1 MNNFLKKLWGQIQ
14 TLFSRLTLT
23 QKLIAAGVVVGIIA
37 ALIVVLSVTSQPTK
51 VILYNNLNAQDFGT
65 ITKKLEEWNT
75 RFATKGNSIWVNPKD
90 REYIKMKLAQEQII
104 PQGVKGWELFDI
116 DRWTTTDFE
125 RNITK
130 RRAIIG
136 EITKHIK
143 MLDGVE
149 DCSIEITMPEPELYV
164 DNEKPVTASVI
175 ITPAPYSDITKNP
188 DRIKGIINLIA
199 FAVDGLKK
207 ENIVV
212 TDNKGVVLSDFSSE
226 GKMEFLDIAKKEWQ
240 IKENLR
246 RQIIHDVRQ
255 GLKRFLGEDK
265 VDLALELELDFDQ
278 QELQKTEY
286 IPTVIRPD
294 NPLTPYDES
303 EVVEKVE
310 RSGKSL
316 KERFEGPGFVPEG
329 PPNVEPNLPPGYK
342 EAANKYAKYSKDE
355 DIKNYEIGEVK
366 SQIKKAPYAIKR
378 ISIAVWVDGSW
389 EKLYTAKGELDIT
402 NRSIKRR
409 YIPRTEEEMQKYTD
423 IVKGAIGYNAA
434 RGDQVIVRNVQ
445 FDRTKEFAEEDLKE
459 FKRRQLRRMLLFSL
473 VGLLSIF
480 LITIIIRYIQK
491 EAERRRRLAEE
502 EAARRAE
509 AMRQAALAEA
519 EKEGLEPQ
527 LSLEERARLEMEENA
542 RTLAKEHPEDVA
554 KLLRTWM
561 NE

>member
-1 MNNFLKKLWGQIQ
+1 MNEFWKRLRDQAVRLWG
-14 TLFSRLTLT
+14 RLTPVQRL
-23 QKLIAAGVVVGIIA
+23 LAGGVVLTVAVGLA
-37 ALIVVLSVTSQPTK
+37 VLLSVSGKPTQVVL
-51 VILYNNLNAQDFGT
+51 YDNLNARDFGR
-65 ITKKLEEWNT
+65 ITKRLEEWNV
-75 RFATKGNSIWVNPKD
+75 RFIPKGNSIWVDPKQRD
-90 REYIKMKLAQEQII
+90 YLKMKLAQEEII
-104 PQGVKGWELFDI
+104 PEGVKGWELFDTE
-116 DRWTTTDFE
+116 RWTTTDFE

-136 EITKHIK
+136 EITRHIK

-164 DNEKPVTASVI
+164 DTEKPITASVI
-175 ITPAPYSDITKNP
+175 ITPAPYSDLLKNP

-212 TDNKGVVLSDFSSE
+212 TDNHGNILSDFSAE
-226 GKMEFLDIAKKEWQ
+226 GKATYLELARKEWR
-240 IKENLR
+240 IKEDLR
-246 RQIIHDVRQ
+246 RQIIRDVRE

-265 VDLALELELDFDQ
+265 VDLALELELNFDQ
-278 QELQKTEY
+278 TELQRIEY
-286 IPTVIRPD
+286 IPTVVRPD

-303 EVVEKVE
+303 EVVVNVQRSEKVL
-310 RSGKSL
+310 R
-316 KERFEGPGFVPEG
+316 ERFEGPGFVPEG

-342 EAANKYAKYSKDE
+342 EAANRYAKYSKDE
-355 DIKNYEIGEVK
+355 DIRNYEIGEQR
-366 SQIKKAPYAIKR
+366 SQTKKAPYTIKR
-378 ISIAVWVDGSW
+378 ISIAVWVDGTW
-389 EKLYTAKGELDIT
+389 RKVYNERGELVFT
-402 NRSIKRR
+402 NRSIKRE
-409 YIPRTEEEMQKYTD
+409 YIPRTEEEMQKFTD
-423 IVKGAIGYNAA
+423 IVKGAVGYSAA
-434 RGDQVIVRNVQ
+434 RGDQVVVRNVQ
-445 FDRTKEFAEEDLKE
+445 FDRTKEFEAEDLRE
-459 FKRRQLRRMLLFSL
+459 WRRIQTRRMVLFSL
-473 VGLLSIF
+473 VGLLVIF
-480 LITIIIRYIQK
+480 LLTLVIRFIQK

-509 AMRQAALAEA
+509 AMRLAALAEA